1 MSDGS
6 QTPRAD
12 SRVSSGAAEIAV
24 SSYGEGAPILALH
37 AGVCDRRSWQWCA
50 PIWAEHGFRTVAYD
64 RRGFGDTRYDAE
76 SHDSLADL
84 RAVSGALHAR
94 PAIVL
99 GNSMGGGLAIDL
111 TLAHPDE
118 VLALV
123 LIGSL
128 PSGAPFDEWQT
139 SEAEAALEAQ
149 VDAAQQSGD
158 VERVNELEVQYW
170 LDGPAQPAGRVS
182 GEPRRLML
190 EMNGRALR
198 ASAAGDDAPRG
209 EAWPRLGEVTA
220 PTLVLVGEYDEVG
233 LGRLTEL
240 MVAGMPRAR
249 SHRMLGTAHC
259 PMLDTPDELA
269 ETVLEF
275 LRDAGVGTQT

>member
-6 QTPRAD
+6 QATE

-24 SSYGEGAPILALH
+24 TTHGEGSPILALH

-50 PIWAEHGFRTVAYD
+50 PIWAAHGYRTVAYD
-64 RRGFGDTRYDAE
+64 RRGFGDTRWEPE

-84 RAVSGALHAR
+84 RAVTAALHAR
-94 PAIVL
+94 PAVVV

-111 TLAHPDE
+111 ALAYPDE

-128 PSGAPFDEWQT
+128 PSGAPFDEWRT
-139 SEAEAALEAQ
+139 AEAEEALEAQ
-149 VDAAQQSGD
+149 VAAAQQAGD

-170 LDGPAQPAGRVS
+170 LDGPARPAGRVT

-190 EMNGRALR
+190 EMNGRSLR
-198 ASAAGDDAPRG
+198 ASATGDDAPRA
-209 EAWPRLGEVTA
+209 EAWPRLDDVTA

-233 LGRLTEL
+233 LGRLTDL
-240 MVAGMPRAR
+240 MVAGIPRAR

-275 LRDAGVGTQT
+275 LRDVGGSTQT